1 MNRNRL
7 LLLGGAVGAAAVLA
21 VVLILVGAN
30 NDSSGVSSPSTSG
43 TSTATAPSNLLA
55 GIPQHGDTLGN
66 PSAPATL
73 IVYEDPQCPFCRRWN
88 VETLPTV
95 LRDFVRT
102 GRLELVYRGV
112 VIIGPNSVQGLRAI
126 YAAAKQNKLWNLVDA
141 LYAHQGGENSGWI
154 TNGVILT
161 AAREAGANGKAI
173 LSQMRSPA
181 VTAALTRAAKQAA
194 ADQVPGTP
202 TFVIERPPA
211 LSQPLRVTGLD
222 PASFVAALTTAL
234 QQ

>member
-1 MNRNRL
+1 MVRVDARVRQWLETMTVTPARL
-7 LLLGGAVGAAAVLA
+7 A
-21 VVLILVGAN
+21 
-30 NDSSGVSSPSTSG
+30 
-43 TSTATAPSNLLA
+43 
-55 GIPQHGDTLGN
+55 
-66 PSAPATL
+66 L
-73 IVYEDPQCPFCRRWN
+73 IVDPDA
-88 VETLPTV
+88 ET
-95 LRDFVRT
+95 RDR
-102 GRLELVYRGV
+102 Y
-112 VIIGPNSVQGLRAI
+112 
-126 YAAAKQNKLWNLVDA
+126 
-141 LYAHQGGENSGWI
+141 
-154 TNGVILT
+154 GVILT